1 MLQRLLISRFSPLTR
16 YDSGI
21 EKSHGR
27 IERRVMEVLPAEAAG
42 IGDEWSSVQQIC
54 RLTRRRQRK
63 VRGKWLDPNV
73 ETIYLITSLPANKT
87 TAEELLKF
95 NRNHWGIEIMHR
107 DKDVILG
114 EDAYTNRSDNAP
126 QNVFT
131 IICFARKILKSVSGS
146 LTRAIE
152 LFQDDRNRA
161 IKLFSGFY

>member
-42 IGDEWSSVQQIC
+42 IGDEWSSVQQVC

-114 EDAYTNRSDNAP
+114 E
-126 QNVFT
+126 
-131 IICFARKILKSVSGS
+131 
-146 LTRAIE
+146 
-152 LFQDDRNRA
+152 
-161 IKLFSGFY
+161 